1 MRLQSQVPVKVRDK
15 LLGGPVPLICL
26 PLVATDQAALLQ
38 QAAEVTR
45 HAPDMIEWRVDKF
58 ARLETPALMLTALAA
73 LREAIGETPLIFT
86 CRVASEGGFRELAAD
101 TRLELNLAAMASG
114 QIDLLDTEMVNGP
127 AFIDQ
132 HKAACGRTGVK
143 LILSYHNFQATPE
156 GAFLVAK
163 LREARQLGADIAKI
177 AVMPASYGDVLT
189 LLSAT
194 YQARRAM
201 PDTPLI
207 TMAMGA
213 EGAITRV
220 AGGLFGADLTFAIG
234 QASSAP
240 GQIPIGDL
248 RAAWQ
253 ALKLY

>member
-15 LLGGPVPLICL
+15 LLGGPTPLICL
-26 PLVATDQAALLQ
+26 PLVAADQAALLQ
-38 QAAEVTR
+38 QAAEAAR
-45 HAPDMIEWRVDKF
+45 HAPDLVEWRVDQF
-58 ARLETPALMLTALAA
+58 ARLETPAPMLAALAA
-73 LREAIGETPLIFT
+73 LREALGETPLIFT

-101 TRLELNLAAMASG
+101 TRRELNLAAVASG
-114 QIDLLDTEMVNGP
+114 RIDLLDTEMVNGP
-127 AFIDQ
+127 AFVDPI
-132 HKAACGRTGVK
+132 KAACGRAGVK
-143 LILSYHNFQATPE
+143 LILSYHNFKATPE

-163 LREARQLGADIAKI
+163 LQEARQLGADIAKI
-177 AVMPASYGDVLT
+177 AVMPTSYGDVLT
-189 LLSAT
+189 LLAAT
-194 YQARRAM
+194 YQARLAM